1 MRILLVED
9 QPKVASF
16 IVKGLREETF
26 AVDHC
31 TNGGDADL
39 LLAIHDYDLI
49 LLDLQLPDINGVD
62 LCRNWRRKGQ
72 KTPIIMLTALSQID
86 QRIGGL
92 EAGADDYLCKPFDFG
107 ELLARIRVQLR
118 RGSETVQDSLLQAA
132 DLTLNLLTREVQRG
146 GQKIDLT
153 AKEFALLEYLLRN
166 RGRAVTRTALIEHV
180 WDMHF
185 DSDTNI
191 VDVFIRY
198 LRRKIDDDFEVKLI
212 QTKRG
217 RGYYIE

>member
-16 IVKGLREETF
+16 IVRGLREQSF

-31 TNGGDADL
+31 LNGEDANAL
-39 LLAIHDYDLI
+39 IAIYKYDLI
-49 LLDLQLPDINGVD
+49 LLDVNLPGKSGVEV
-62 LCRNWRRKGQ
+62 CRAWRRKGSDI
-72 KTPIIMLTALSQID
+72 PVIMLTARSAVD
-86 QRIGGL
+86 QRIEGL
-92 EAGADDYLCKPFDFG
+92 DAGADDYLCKPFDFG

-118 RGSETVQDSLLQAA
+118 QGKKEPEAFLTVEDLVMDLLK
-132 DLTLNLLTREVQRG
+132 REVSRAG
-146 GQKIDLT
+146 EDIELT
-153 AKEFALLEYLLRN
+153 PKEFALLEYLLRN
-166 RGRAVTRTALIEHV
+166 KGRVVTRTAIIEHV

-185 DSDTNI
+185 DSDTNL

-198 LRRKIDDDFEVKLI
+198 LRRKIDESHEVKLI

-217 RGYYIE
+217 RGYVIY